1 MSKPVLP
8 AGYHTVTPSFIVPD
22 LGRVLTFLEQTF
34 GAKIMERYDG
44 PDGKIMH
51 AEVMIADSIVNCG
64 EPTEKWGPMPCVMT
78 VYVDEPAKVD
88 ALYQKALDVGGK
100 SDVEPMNQFYGHRT
114 ATVIDPGGNKWS
126 IAAILETITSE
137 EAHRRLDEMMKKAP
151 AAAPTPE
158 PAAN

>member
-8 AGYHTVTPSFIVPD
+8 PGYHTVTPSFIVPD

-34 GAKIMERYDG
+34 GAKVVDRYDG

-51 AEVMIADSIVNCG
+51 AEIMIVNCG
-64 EPTEKWGPMPCVMT
+64 EPTEKWGPMPCIMT

-100 SDVEPMNQFYGHRT
+100 SDVEPTNQFYGHRT

-126 IAAILETITSE
+126 IAAIMETISSE
-137 EAHRRLDEMMKKAP
+137 EAHRRLDEMMKQASAP
-151 AAAPTPE
+151 AAAPS
-158 PAAN
+158 AN